1 MPHSLRYSSILLVA
15 TLALGGCGNKG
26 PLILPDQAP
35 ATKAHTSSPQ
45 APAEGS
51 KSRPELPR

>member
-1 MPHSLRYSSILLVA
+1 MPQSLRYSSMLLVA

-26 PLILPDQAP
+26 PLVLPDQAP

-45 APAEGS
+45 APAQDT
-51 KSRPELPR
+51 KSRPEFPR